1 MKPLSK
7 KTKAIL
13 ATIGTVT
20 AVGALAL
27 SSITLAKYVFG
38 RKTKQNA
45 FGLGG
50 ERQTSIFF
58 NPNVWTQGTG
68 VNASSETVVVEA
80 HFYMYVWHKN
90 SSSSTDVKSVLSPTA
105 NVTPTVEGVHMNLYV
120 FEFDFTTVDQF
131 LFIRWD
137 AKKAGPLSDG
147 SNAFTAG
154 DGFWNQTDDLKYN
167 PAINYYCIDEW
178 GSGSPAKATPATNN
192 IVVGTSEL
200 FWSVLS
206 LSS

>member
-1 MKPLSK
+1 MLS
-7 KTKAIL
+7 TLYALEQSRSIHTLLRLQRVRSSSRVAIL
-13 ATIGTVT
+13 GTS
-20 AVGALAL
+20 A
-27 SSITLAKYVFG
+27 IICEY
-38 RKTKQNA
+38 
-45 FGLGG
+45 
-50 ERQTSIFF
+50 ERAEI
-58 NPNVWTQGTG
+58 V
-68 VNASSETVVVEA
+68 
-80 HFYMYVWHKN
+80 Y
-90 SSSSTDVKSVLSPTA
+90 
-105 NVTPTVEGVHMNLYV
+105 
-120 FEFDFTTVDQF
+120 
-131 LFIRWD
+131 